1 MVKDIIVSYKVDQN
15 HYRKLFMERIESD
28 EPREQLQYSYLMK
41 FLSENHEN
49 IPTIDKI
56 MSVFQSLTTENV
68 PSYMPVFNYLGL
80 YVDVFDRLDL
90 MSAEIASDNVVLVY
104 LETPGEGAIAI
115 GSPDPESSSV
125 TDCIMNMFIHKLTMN
140 PQLSGI
146 VNLQFELDTYN
157 SLASMGEGFNFNAGN
172 FYNFI
177 TSGDRILKIFI
188 D

>member
-1 MVKDIIVSYKVDQN
+1 MVKDIIISYKVDQN
-15 HYRKLFMERIESD
+15 HYRKLFMDRIESD
-28 EPREQLQYSYLMK
+28 AAKEQIQYDYLVK
-41 FLSENHEN
+41 FLSEGDHE

-56 MSVFQSLTTENV
+56 MSVFQSLTVDNIN
-68 PSYMPVFNYLGL
+68 SYMPVFNYLGL

-90 MSAEIASDNVVLVY
+90 VSAVAPADNVVLVY

-115 GSPDPESSSV
+115 GSPDAESSSV

-157 SLASMGEGFNFNAGN
+157 SLASMGEGFNFNASN

-177 TSGDRILKIFI
+177 TSGNRIFKIFI

>member
-1 MVKDIIVSYKVDQN
+1 MIKDIIISYKIDNN
-15 HYRKLFMERIESD
+15 HYRKLFITRIDSD
-28 EPREQLQYSYLMK
+28 ESKEHLQYEYLTK
-41 FLSENHEN
+41 FLNEDKLEV
-49 IPTIDKI
+49 PTVDKI
-56 MSVFQSLTTENV
+56 MSVYQSLTLDNLN
-68 PSYMPVFNYLGL
+68 SYMPVFNYLGL

-90 MSAEIASDNVVLVY
+90 MSAEMATDNVVLVY
-104 LETPGEGAIAI
+104 LETPGEGAIAL
-115 GSPDPESSSV
+115 GSPDAESSSV

-177 TSGDRILKIFI
+177 TSGNRIFKIFI